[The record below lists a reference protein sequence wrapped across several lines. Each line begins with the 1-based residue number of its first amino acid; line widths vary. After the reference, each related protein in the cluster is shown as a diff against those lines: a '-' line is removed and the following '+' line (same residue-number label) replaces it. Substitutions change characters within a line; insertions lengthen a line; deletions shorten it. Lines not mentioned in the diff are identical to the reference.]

1 MAVTDDPRYQQTI
14 SACRTIH
21 GELLK
26 LESEGKI
33 SNARENPA
41 LIGDYLT
48 KLRLHANL
56 LYSFINGYLDVL
68 NEGIK
73 GTAEKRQ
80 KLYEDS
86 VASGKSPNA
95 AETVARELTRVDE
108 ANMKVIENTI
118 QQIKNEYER
127 YNGICISLQSRMK
140 EFDTERRMG

>member
-1 MAVTDDPRYQQTI
+1 MAVSDDERYKQTV
-14 SACRTIH
+14 STCRTIH
-21 GELLK
+21 GELIT

-48 KLRLHANL
+48 RLRLHANL
-56 LYSFINGYLDVL
+56 LYSFMNGYLDVL
-68 NEGIK
+68 NEALR
-73 GTAEKRQ
+73 GTAKKRQ
-80 KLYEDS
+80 DLYEKQ
-86 VASGKSPNA
+86 VEAGKSSNA
-95 AETVARELTRVDE
+95 AETHARETTRVDE
-108 ANMKVIENTI
+108 ANIKIIENTI